1 MRKREEE
8 KKNKQAMEPVARSM
22 LYAFGPF
29 YCNPAKPVL
38 NLVFGDGYDV
48 GYKHFRRDHS
58 VRACAS
64 SLIYTF
70 VEFTL
75 FDIFAVIYNCAVTS
89 TS

>member
-1 MRKREEE
+1 MRKREEKG
-8 KKNKQAMEPVARSM
+8 KKKKTAMEPVARSV

-58 VRACAS
+58 VRACC
-64 SLIYTF
+64 
-70 VEFTL
+70 VFTYL
-75 FDIFAVIYNCAVTS
+75 LNLPFI
-89 TS
+89 